1 MANPNRMVRSTGGA
15 ARNAI
20 GKAYVKPKM
29 AGTSAAGAGKRGIRD
44 IAKGAAPK
52 GPGKDGAY
60 KPGDMFRSGRIVQP
74 SAVSGKAKPKAKP
87 RGGAA
92 REGMG
97 SKSGGRATTMGG
109 FGATAPRKSAAG
121 RGKGGEAMG
130 RNKSSS
136 AQAGKYAP
144 KKKASLRG
152 RQY

>member
-52 GPGKDGAY
+52 GPGKDGKY

-74 SAVSGKAKPKAKP
+74 SVAPGKSKSKPKMN
-87 RGGAA
+87 GAA
-92 REGMG
+92 A
-97 SKSGGRATTMGG
+97 KAVAAGRAKAASRAKTN
-109 FGATAPRKSAAG
+109 AAG
-121 RGKGGEAMG
+121 RGKSASQDM
-130 RNKSSS
+130 NKR
-136 AQAGKYAP
+136 P
-144 KKKASLRG
+144 VKAL
-152 RQY
+152 YKNK

>member
-52 GPGKDGAY
+52 GPGKDGKY

-74 SAVSGKAKPKAKP
+74 SVAPGKSKPKAKVRVSKAP
-87 RGGAA
+87 TMQA
-92 REGMG
+92 RIAK
-97 SKSGGRATTMGG
+97 SKSRMQ
-109 FGATAPRKSAAG
+109 KSATK
-121 RGKGGEAMG
+121 GKSASQDLNKRPVKALY
-130 RNKSSS
+130 RNK
-136 AQAGKYAP
+136 
-144 KKKASLRG
+144 
-152 RQY
+152 